1 MMMLIRNTAAACC
14 VVLSFGVP
22 AFAQPARTFSA
33 HTSAPPVHAVVA
45 LEGTMKTFYR
55 ALNVGLVAAR
65 DGIAHAYRFTTDLT
79 VHGGRNPQEAATA
92 LGDLREGAMVVIQ
105 SVNDEDRMETEG
117 RVAHVDRG
125 RKQITVKYDDGTV
138 DVLQLAERAAAATWP
153 EEEQAIAAQAAGA
166 EATVYY
172 NDEDGRRIVHFFR
185 WVR

>member
-14 VVLSFGVP
+14 VALSLGVP
-22 AFAQPARTFSA
+22 AVAQSASTSSA
-33 HTSAPPVHAVVA
+33 HTSAPPLHAVVA
-45 LEGTMKTFYR
+45 LEGTMNTFYR

-65 DGIAHAYRFTTDLT
+65 DGIAQAYRFTTT
-79 VHGGRNPQEAATA
+79 VRGGRSVGQEAAPA
-92 LGDLREGAMVVIQ
+92 LGDLREGAMVMIQ

-138 DVLQLAERAAAATWP
+138 DVLQLTERAAAATWP

-166 EATVYY
+166 EAAIYY
-172 NDEDGRRIVHFFR
+172 NDEDGRRVVHFFR